1 MRFHGRSFPVYLLL
15 IFLVMS
21 VVSARAQNFQGGI
34 SGSVT
39 DASGATVPNAAIKA
53 TEDATGTSHDT
64 ISSSA
69 GDFNYA
75 NLPVGSYTVTVT
87 APGFNTAKFD
97 KVSLLASSIY
107 NLSVKL
113 TVASSSQTVEVTADS
128 LTLDTTTDIQSTV
141 IPQVVVQNLPNSG
154 RDFTQMLAQTPGFAG
169 YNTGGGGGDSSVNGT
184 RTNSVNWQ
192 IEGTDNNDLWWNI
205 PAVNQGGVSAIAG
218 VIFPIDAID
227 NFSFETSGSAAL
239 GRNPGGT
246 ANITIKSGTNLIH
259 GSAYYF
265 NHNEF
270 FERQNP
276 FASSKPESRNQNWG
290 FSLGGPIIKNK
301 FFWFIGFEKQNFL
314 IGAAGQGTE
323 PSAAYQGLANNL
335 LAYYGVPK
343 NPVPLNLLNGANS
356 LAALWPA
363 DALTGPANPSNFAS
377 NGNLTGHSFNGIAK
391 IDFVIT
397 EKDHLSASWF
407 VGQGTQT
414 APTSSELPY
423 YYENAP
429 IHVQNYSIVY
439 NHVFSPTITNQL
451 SAGVSYFNQV
461 FGDANTGLDPIG
473 LGLNTGVT
481 DPSLPGA
488 PHLIIGPSSA
498 SSGLSAGGSGF
509 DPLGVTAP
517 SGRNDITGHLDEN
530 LSWTKG
536 AHQISF
542 GGEYRNAQVD
552 DFYQTGQRGTIHF
565 DGTQGPWA
573 STASNPVTGTPCA
586 ALATQNQGAP
596 APANLLINAAG
607 NTDYNIEYL
616 ADFLAGCQDPTT
628 TTIIL
633 GNPKRQVFVN
643 TWDLYAADNWKVK
656 SNLSFNYGVRYEYEG
671 PVHSDYPNLS
681 VFDPSQPT
689 GLAVAGV
696 DVSNIYNKFYGGI
709 SPRIGFAYTPESSG
723 KIVIRGGYGLYYDSI
738 YMKTVLQN
746 NGIQNISVFGPGQN
760 PAGSDL
766 VANASASNIV
776 IQNGV
781 PFYPTLDEAIGGAG
795 LTAIST
801 FQKNFRPSYTQ
812 EYDLNLQE
820 SFTPSVIWQLGYV
833 GTKGTHLMGMFDINA
848 GALNSLNTP
857 VAYTDPTCAPQYS
870 GATPT
875 TPGNDLQC
883 SRPYFSQFPNF
894 SVVDET
900 TSNLGSI
907 YNSLQTSLRLQG
919 YHGFTA
925 QFAYTWSHAIDYET
939 GLLPYLPQDP
949 TNEKAERGN
958 SDYDVRNTFISYINY
973 AVPTLNGPKRLMEG
987 WALNAALNFHGGT
1000 PYTVTSSSNP
1010 SGNGESADRAVQV
1023 MSVPNASP
1031 HGIGAVS
1038 PGVVQWFKPG
1048 SFVDAPLG
1056 TYSPTARGQNY
1067 NPGYSAVDLTV
1078 LKNTPI
1084 VERVNF
1090 QIRVDIFNIFNHT
1103 NLAPLGFP
1111 TTGEGGT
1118 ISSTIG
1124 PYLGNPGIGPG
1135 EPLNA
1140 QISGKITF

>member
-1 MRFHGRSFPVYLLL
+1 MRVEGRSIPVYLLFA
-15 IFLVMS
+15 FLALLT
-21 VVSARAQNFQGGI
+21 VSTHAQTFQGGI

-39 DASGATVPNAAIKA
+39 DSSGATVPNAAIKA
-53 TEDATGTSHDT
+53 TEDATGATHDT
-64 ISSSA
+64 ISSSV

-87 APGFNTAKFD
+87 ASGFNTAKFD
-97 KVSLLASSIY
+97 KVLIAASAIY
-107 NLSVKL
+107 TLPVKL
-113 TVASSSQTVEVTADS
+113 SVASSSQTVEVTADS
-128 LTLDTTTDIQSTV
+128 LTLDTTTDIQTTV
-141 IPQVVVQNLPNSG
+141 LPQVVVQNLPNSG

-184 RTNSVNWQ
+184 RSNSVNWQ

-246 ANITIKSGTNLIH
+246 ANITIKSGTNQIH

-276 FASSKPESRNQNWG
+276 FLSSKPESRNQNWG
-290 FSLGGPIIKNK
+290 FSLGGPVIKNK

-314 IGAAGQGTE
+314 IGAGTPGTE
-323 PSAAYQGLANNL
+323 PSAAYQTFANNL
-335 LAYYGVPK
+335 LAYYGVPQ
-343 NPVPLNLLNGANS
+343 NQVPLNLLNGANS

-363 DALTGPANPSNFAS
+363 DALTGPARPSNFTS
-377 NGNLTGHSFNGIAK
+377 SGKLTGHSFNGIAK

-397 EKDHLSASWF
+397 ERDHLSASWF

-461 FGDANTGLDPIG
+461 FNDANTDLDPIG

-498 SSGLSAGGSGF
+498 SVGLSAGGSGF

-517 SGRNDITGHLDEN
+517 SGRNDITGHIDEN
-530 LSWTKG
+530 LNWTKS
-536 AHQISF
+536 AHQFTF

-565 DGTQGPWA
+565 DGTQGPW
-573 STASNPVTGTPCA
+573 STTGTPCA
-586 ALATQNQGAP
+586 ALATQNQGNP
-596 APANLLINAAG
+596 LPANLLVTPYSNGQA
-607 NTDYNIEYL
+607 DYNIEYL
-616 ADFLAGCQDPTT
+616 ADFLSGCFDPTT
-628 TTIIL
+628 TSNIL

-643 TWDLYAADNWKVK
+643 TWDLYAADDWKVK

-723 KIVIRGGYGLYYDSI
+723 KVVIRGGYGLYYDSI
-738 YMKTVLQN
+738 YIKTVLQN

-766 VANASASNIV
+766 VANASASNTV

-781 PFYPTLDEAIGGAG
+781 PFYPTLDEALAGAG
-795 LTAIST
+795 LTSIST

-848 GALNSLNTP
+848 GALNSLNIS
-857 VAYTDPTCAPQYS
+857 ADA
-870 GATPT
+870 
-875 TPGNDLQC
+875 LQS
-883 SRPYFSQFPNF
+883 SRPYSSQFPNF
-894 SVVDET
+894 SVIDET

-958 SDYDVRNTFISYINY
+958 SDYDVRNTFISYVNY
-973 AVPTLNGPKRLMEG
+973 AVPTLNGPKRLMQG
-987 WALNAALNFHGGT
+987 WELNAALNFHGGT
-1000 PYTVTSSSNP
+1000 PYTVTSNSNP

-1023 MSVPNASP
+1023 VTRPNAEA

-1038 PGVVQWFKPG
+1038 PGVVQWFQPG
-1048 SFVDAPLG
+1048 SFADAPLG
-1056 TYSPTARGQNY
+1056 TYSPTSRGQNY

-1078 LKNTPI
+1078 IKNTPI

-1111 TTGEGGT
+1111 TTGETGQ

>member
-1 MRFHGRSFPVYLLL
+1 MRSSSKPIAVLYSLLL
-15 IFLVMS
+15 
-21 VVSARAQNFQGGI
+21 VVGFSLQTAFGQTFQGGI

-39 DASGATVPNAAIKA
+39 DSSGAAVPNAAIKA
-53 TEDATGTSHDT
+53 VEDATGTSHDT

-69 GDFNYA
+69 GEFNFT
-75 NLPVGSYTVTVT
+75 NLPIGSYTVTVT
-87 APGFNTAKFD
+87 ATGFNTAKYD
-97 KVSLLASSIY
+97 KLSVTASTIY
-107 NLSVKL
+107 ELPVKL
-113 TVASSSQTVEVTADS
+113 TIASSSQTVEVTADA
-128 LTLDTTTDIQSTV
+128 LTLDTTTDTQATT
-141 IPQVVVQNLPNSG
+141 IPEVVVQNLPNSA
-154 RDFTQMLAQTPGFAG
+154 RDFTQMLSQTPGFAG
-169 YNTGGGGGDSSVNGT
+169 YSTGGGAGAASVNGT
-184 RTNSVNWQ
+184 RSNSVNWQ

-227 NFSFETSGSAAL
+227 NFSFETSGSTGL
-239 GRNPGGT
+239 GRNSGGT
-246 ANITIKSGTNLIH
+246 ANITIKSGTNQIH

-270 FERQNP
+270 FQRQNP
-276 FASSKPESRNQNWG
+276 FSSSKPETRNQNWG
-290 FSLGGPIIKNK
+290 FSLGGPAIKNK

-314 IGAAGQGTE
+314 IGAAGQATE
-323 PSAAYQGLANNL
+323 PSSAYQTLAKNL
-335 LAYYGVPK
+335 LAYYGVPQ
-343 NPVPLNLLNGANS
+343 NPVPQNLLYGANS

-363 DALTGPANPSNFAS
+363 DALTGAANPTNYQS

-391 IDFVIT
+391 IDFNIT
-397 EKDHLSASWF
+397 EKDHLAASWF

-423 YYENAP
+423 YFENAP
-429 IHVQNYSIVY
+429 IHVQNYSIIY
-439 NHVFSPTITNQL
+439 NHVFSNTITNQL

-461 FGDANTGLDPIG
+461 FSDANSSFDPVG

-481 DPSLPGA
+481 SPSLSGS

-498 SSGLSAGGSGF
+498 SVGLSAGGSGF
-509 DPLGVTAP
+509 DPLGPTAP

-530 LSWTKG
+530 LNWTKG
-536 AHQISF
+536 AHQFTF
-542 GGEYRNAQVD
+542 GGEFRQAQVD

-565 DGTQGPWA
+565 DGTQGPW
-573 STASNPVTGTPCA
+573 SLTGGTPWCN
-586 ALATQNQGAP
+586 ALATQNVGQP
-596 APANLLINAAG
+596 APANLLLNG
-607 NTDYNIEYL
+607 LGQTDYNIEYL
-616 ADFLAGCQDPTT
+616 ADFLSGCFDPTT
-628 TTIIL
+628 STIIL

-643 TWDLYAADNWKVK
+643 TWDIYAADNWKIK
-656 SNLSFNYGVRYEYEG
+656 SNLSINYGVRYDYEG

-681 VFDPSQPT
+681 VFDPSQPS
-689 GLAVAGV
+689 GLAVAGQQ
-696 DVSNIYNKFYGGI
+696 VSNIYNKFYGAV
-709 SPRIGFAYTPESSG
+709 SPRVGFAYQPEDSG
-723 KIVIRGGYGLYYDSI
+723 KIVVRGGYGLYYDSI
-738 YMKTVLQN
+738 YMKSVLQN
-746 NGIQNISVFGPGQN
+746 NGIQNISVFGPGLN

-766 VANASASNIV
+766 VANAQG
-776 IQNGV
+776 QNVVAETGT
-781 PFYPTLDEAIGGAG
+781 PLFPTLTDALAGAG
-795 LTAIST
+795 LTSIST

-812 EYDLNLQE
+812 EYDLNLQQ

-857 VAYTDPTCAPQYS
+857 VSYNDPNCTPQYS

-883 SRPYFSQFPNF
+883 SRPYFGQFPNF
-894 SVVDET
+894 SVIDES
-900 TSNLGSI
+900 TSNLGSV
-907 YNSLQTSLRLQG
+907 YNALQTSLRLQG
-919 YHGFTA
+919 FHGLTA

-949 TNEKAERGN
+949 TNERAERGN
-958 SDYDVRNTFISYINY
+958 SDYDVRNTFISYVDY
-973 AVPTLNGPKRLMEG
+973 AVPTFAGPKRLMQG
-987 WALNAALNFHGGT
+987 WELNSALSFHGGT

-1023 MSVPNASP
+1023 MSVPNAEP

-1038 PGVVQWFKPG
+1038 PGVVQWFRPG
-1048 SFVDAPLG
+1048 SFVDAPTG
-1056 TYSPTARGQNY
+1056 QYSPTTRGQNY

-1078 LKNTPI
+1078 IKNTPI
-1084 VERVNF
+1084 VERVNL

-1111 TTGEGGT
+1111 TTGETGQ

-1140 QISGKITF
+1140 QLSAKITF